1 MGDGRKVDLKYS
13 ASEDRALTGMKTPK
27 LSALVAALT
36 VSVVGLIGFTPVAA
50 GASDATITGSAGC
63 ASDGTYS
70 VTWTVTTSG
79 VPAAQSATVSQVG
92 VSPYTPVSGLPATV
106 SGDASVTFVQSDI
119 PAGDTQASEDVLVTW
134 GDTSV
139 SPPTGY
145 ATLTGTCNPSPP
157 PPPTMTTTNPTTTT
171 TTQPPLTQPT
181 SLSAGVPGA
190 GVAQPTTAA
199 ATTPTTTPAPPI
211 AFTGA
216 NTETTAGIGLGLL
229 ALGGA
234 LVLAAR
240 RRRVRRVGG

>member
-1 MGDGRKVDLKYS
+1 
-13 ASEDRALTGMKTPK
+13 
-27 LSALVAALT
+27 VAALT

-106 SGDASVTFVQSDI
+106 SGDASVTFVQSNI
-119 PAGDTQASEDVLVTW
+119 PAGDSQASEDVLVTW
-134 GDTSV
+134 GDASV

-145 ATLTGTCNPSPP
+145 ATLAGTCNPSPP
-157 PPPTMTTTNPTTTT
+157 PPPPPPMTTTNPTTTT
-171 TTQPPLTQPT
+171 TTQPPVTQPT
-181 SLSAGVPGA
+181 SVSAGVSGA

-216 NTETTAGIGLGLL
+216 NTETTAGIGMGLL